1 MSYHGVTKAH
11 MSMSPVRDLIIDDLT
26 LSDASALRA
35 CRITLETASP
45 WLLASSSKSVADD
58 NVRQW
63 DFQ

>member
-35 CRITLETASP
+35 LE
-45 WLLASSSKSVADD
+45 
-58 NVRQW
+58 
-63 DFQ
+63 

>member
-45 WLLASSSKSVADD
+45 
-58 NVRQW
+58 
-63 DFQ
+63 